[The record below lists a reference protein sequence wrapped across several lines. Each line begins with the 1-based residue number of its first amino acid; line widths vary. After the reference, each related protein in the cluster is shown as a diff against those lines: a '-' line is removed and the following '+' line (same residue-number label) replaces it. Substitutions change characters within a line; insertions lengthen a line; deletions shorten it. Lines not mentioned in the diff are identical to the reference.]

1 MTAPSYTR
9 DMAVC
14 GRCSTDNAPGARYC
28 SGCGALLAG
37 LDAEPPPAPREV
49 RKTVTV
55 LFADITSSTAL
66 GERYDPESI
75 RRVMGR
81 YYQEMRAVIER
92 HGGTVEKFIGDA
104 VMAVFGIPFVHEDDA
119 MRAVRAALEMREV
132 LASVNPELEQQW
144 GVRLEGRIGVN
155 TGEVVAGDASLG
167 EQFAT
172 GDAVNVA
179 ARLEAAA
186 PPGDVL
192 VGHDTYLLVRDE
204 IELEFVEPLSLK
216 GKGEPVIAYRAV
228 GRRPDVGVVV
238 RQFDS
243 PLVDR
248 VNELA
253 SLEAAFESAA
263 AERSCQLF
271 ALLGAPGLGKS
282 RLAAEALSRIGDR
295 ASVLIGRCLPYGEGI
310 TYWPMVEAV
319 KQAASINDGDS
330 AEHVRSKVAA
340 LLDGEDEGSRSEER
354 RVGKECRSRWSP
366 YH

>member
-1 MTAPSYTR
+1 MKAIV
-9 DMAVC
+9 A
-14 GRCSTDNAPGARYC
+14 
-28 SGCGALLAG
+28 
-37 LDAEPPPAPREV
+37 
-49 RKTVTV
+49 
-55 LFADITSSTAL
+55 
-66 GERYDPESI
+66 
-75 RRVMGR
+75 
-81 YYQEMRAVIER
+81 R

-104 VMAVFGIPFVHEDDA
+104 VMAVFGIPVVHEDDA

-155 TGEVVAGDASLG
+155 TGEVVAGDPSHG

-179 ARLEAAA
+179 ARLEEAA

-192 VGHDTYLLVRDE
+192 VGHDTYLLVRNE

-216 GKGEPVIAYRAV
+216 GKEEPVIAYRAV
-228 GRRPDVGVVV
+228 RRRPDVGVVV

-253 SLEAAFESAA
+253 TLEAAFESAA

-282 RLAAEALSRIGDR
+282 RLAA
-295 ASVLIGRCLPYGEGI
+295 
-310 TYWPMVEAV
+310 
-319 KQAASINDGDS
+319 
-330 AEHVRSKVAA
+330 
-340 LLDGEDEGSRSEER
+340 
-354 RVGKECRSRWSP
+354 
-366 YH
+366 